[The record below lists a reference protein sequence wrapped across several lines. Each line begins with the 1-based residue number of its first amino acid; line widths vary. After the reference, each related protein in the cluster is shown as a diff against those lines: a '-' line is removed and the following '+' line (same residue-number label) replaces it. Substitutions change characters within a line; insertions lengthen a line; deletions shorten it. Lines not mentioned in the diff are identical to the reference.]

1 MSLELTISEAI
12 KTAMRAKDKVALDS
26 LRAVKAQ
33 ILLLKTEALG
43 KEVSPEQ
50 EIAILQRMVKQ
61 RKDSYDQFSAQG
73 RNDLAEVEEAQM
85 KIIEQF
91 LPKQLSPEELE
102 AEMKAI
108 IAETGAESMK
118 DLGKVMGIA
127 SKNLAGK
134 SDGKSISEMA
144 KKLLSLKK
152 PENNFRASLC
162 TYNMNLLSFIFE
174 HSELSEMLFKLLN
187 FRSYNCTTIRL

>member
-26 LRAVKAQ
+26 LRAVKSQ

-91 LPKQLSPEELE
+91 LPKQLSSEELE
-102 AEMKAI
+102 TEMKAI

-144 KKLLSLKK
+144 KKLLS
-152 PENNFRASLC
+152 
-162 TYNMNLLSFIFE
+162 
-174 HSELSEMLFKLLN
+174 
-187 FRSYNCTTIRL
+187 